1 MNPPSLFDL
10 PPELS
15 WVDWGVLCE
24 VWVYPLGHWIWR
36 TERTKKEPLDPFC
49 LQFLLLSF
57 QQSGPWI
64 DQKQRWEDGGWK
76 FKQGTSLPLRP
87 WKGLPWHTMRRFPR
101 PHGHSFESR
110 DGRLSM
116 HFFWLSAILGV
127 RQSNETCP
135 AYICI
140 LYIGVPTQPQGEKNR
155 SNLRDSVMP
164 LLCREL
170 DGGFN
175 SVEKYYFPK
184 VCCENPESSKPPTR
198 EKTTQRIYNSWFSQM
213 LLLGICKCRFFS
225 LENFLNF
232 VLQEFLHVS
241 IWPRRDGLLHLKNC
255 LEHIKVPHC
264 VQPLT
269 QKTLQRF
276 LVAMEAP

>member
-1 MNPPSLFDL
+1 M
-10 PPELS
+10 
-15 WVDWGVLCE
+15 VDENSSKALRWHYVHGKVF
-24 VWVYPLGHWIWR
+24 LGN
-36 TERTKKEPLDPFC
+36 
-49 LQFLLLSF
+49 
-57 QQSGPWI
+57 
-64 DQKQRWEDGGWK
+64 
-76 FKQGTSLPLRP
+76 
-87 WKGLPWHTMRRFPR
+87 TMRRFPR
-101 PHGHSFESR
+101 PHGHSFFHQETVDCRCISSGSLQSLVWDSQMKR
-110 DGRLSM
+110 VLHTSVYYIY
-116 HFFWLSAILGV
+116 WSAHPPPPP
-127 RQSNETCP
+127 RQP
-135 AYICI
+135 K
-140 LYIGVPTQPQGEKNR
+140 GEKNR

-184 VCCENPESSKPPTR
+184 VCCENQESSKPPTR